1 MVQDIEVGMEV
12 LPLRARSKKSA
23 SQVMVQTE
31 GLVKLAIEVAIKLN
45 LKQAINESVQ
55 VQKSRELQK

>member
-1 MVQDIEVGMEV
+1 MINRNSDHGDQMVQDIEVGMEV

-45 LKQAINESVQ
+45 LEQ
-55 VQKSRELQK
+55 VSNQ